1 MLYLISS
8 SDDGRVR
15 SDLMRTFLKTTRES
29 DYVKK
34 SLLSFFSRFWG
45 SFSLFFLYLS
55 LFVVARARAVSLS
68 FSSSFANDNAPGW
81 RRRFGDALDDDDE
94 NHSALNVCV
103 DVQKDGWLRSESWT
117 DAFLFVSTLNK
128 ACVGKK
134 RKERERIDFRWR

>member
-1 MLYLISS
+1 MCFALISS
-8 SDDGRVR
+8 SDVGRVR

-94 NHSALNVCV
+94 NL
-103 DVQKDGWLRSESWT
+103 
-117 DAFLFVSTLNK
+117 
-128 ACVGKK
+128 
-134 RKERERIDFRWR
+134 